1 MNSSVNYQD
10 FSVINSCVKTIA
22 NDLKEKYKKKVDS
35 GASFIFFILE
45 YFFDFQEDQVDEAI
59 SDTHCLKIL
68 GRDAGNDSGVDAIFI
83 DEENKIV
90 NIINCKYGTKFEN
103 INKNF
108 PSNELEKIFSF
119 IDNLFVKD
127 TSDIEN
133 EVLNEKSKEIFA
145 IQDSGQILHFNIFFI
160 SNYSCGIENKK
171 LESFKTKISNRGI
184 GRYITIKNIV
194 LKDLVDKVIKPNCQI
209 NAQVKSIAGN
219 FFEKSEGGNRALIME
234 LYAKDII
241 RIVSDS
247 EDIRN
252 DINAD
257 LAEIRKA
264 KIEEASFNDN
274 VRIYLHQ
281 RTNVNKSIKQ
291 TAEDDIESANFF
303 FYNNGITII
312 CDDIEYQ
319 GKRDTLIKLKNIQ
332 IVNGSQT
339 IHSLKEALDVSDNVE
354 DVSLLCKIYQVKNN
368 DNLKAKIAQYTN
380 NQNPIRGR
388 DICSVDEIQ
397 IKLEKEFEKLGFY
410 YERKKDQYKREAS
423 KEKRLDSEKIGQILM
438 VYNLGKPAE
447 AKSRKSM
454 VFGVDYSNIFNSDI
468 SAEDILYKYEL
479 YTFIEKKKR
488 ELSNAYSFLKYAT
501 YYILYFSAIYIYK
514 NSLSLNNLI
523 LNNDSCEKIY
533 DFAFTC
539 VKRIV
544 DKEREKQGDNFLEN
558 VLFKGNI
565 PKNYISELELSTE
578 CFNLKM

>member
-1 MNSSVNYQD
+1 MNSNVNYQD
-10 FSVINSCVKTIA
+10 FSVINSYVKSIT
-22 NDLKEKYKKKVDS
+22 NDLEKKYNKKIDS
-35 GASFIFFILE
+35 GVSFISFILE

-59 SDTHCLKIL
+59 SDTSYLKIL

-108 PSNELEKIFSF
+108 PSNELEKIYSF

-127 TSDIEN
+127 TSSIEN
-133 EVLNEKSKEIFA
+133 EVLKEKSKEIFA
-145 IQDSGQILHFNIFFI
+145 LQDSGQILHFNIFFI
-160 SNYSCGIENKK
+160 SNYSCGIENQK
-171 LESFKTKISNRGI
+171 LELFKTRISHRGL
-184 GRYITIKNIV
+184 GKYVTIKDIV
-194 LKDLVDKVIKPNCQI
+194 LKNLVDKIINPNYQI

-252 DINAD
+252 NINAD

-281 RTNVNKSIKQ
+281 RTNVNKSIKR

-319 GKRDTLIKLKNIQ
+319 GKRDVSIILKNIQ

-339 IHSLKEALDVSDNVE
+339 IHSLKEALAVSNNVE

-397 IKLEKEFEKLGFY
+397 IKLEKEFKKLGFY
-410 YERKKDQYKREAS
+410 YERKKDQHKREVS
-423 KEKRLDSEKIGQILM
+423 TKERRLDSEKIGQVLM

-447 AKSRKSM
+447 AKSRKNM
-454 VFGVDYSNIFNSDI
+454 VFGVDYSNIFNNDI
-468 SAEDILYKYEL
+468 SAEDILYKYKL
-479 YTFIEKKKR
+479 YIYIEKKKQ
-488 ELSNAYSFLKYAT
+488 ELSNTHSFLKYAT
-501 YYILYFSAIYIYK
+501 YYILYFSAIYIDNK
-514 NSLSLNNLI
+514 NLSLNNLD
-523 LNNDSCEKIY
+523 NDSYKRIY
-533 DFAFTC
+533 DFAFEC
-539 VKRIV
+539 VKKIV
-544 DKEREKQGDNFLEN
+544 DKEREKQGDSFVEH

-565 PKNYISELELSTE
+565 PKNYISELKLDTK
-578 CFNLKM
+578 CFNLKI